1 MSLCTGEYPCV
12 DGTVVLGSHQF
23 VVWNYSIFLPL
34 WSSFST
40 KGKTTGFCQLKK
52 FYLFNTDFQIMQV
65 KQVPTIS
72 REGALLITN
81 RKISMFATVICTMII
96 ALFQLITALIGMA
109 EKGLRPLSDDP
120 DFKNHFKIDRYN
132 LQV

>member
-1 MSLCTGEYPCV
+1 
-12 DGTVVLGSHQF
+12 
-23 VVWNYSIFLPL
+23 
-34 WSSFST
+34 
-40 KGKTTGFCQLKK
+40 
-52 FYLFNTDFQIMQV
+52 MQV

>member
-1 MSLCTGEYPCV
+1 MRLCAGEYPCV

-40 KGKTTGFCQLKK
+40 KGKTTGFFSTKK
-52 FYLFNTDFQIMQV
+52 ILSYNADFQIMQV

-109 EKGLRPLSDDP
+109 EKSFTPAVG
-120 DFKNHFKIDRYN
+120 
-132 LQV
+132 

>member
-1 MSLCTGEYPCV
+1 
-12 DGTVVLGSHQF
+12 
-23 VVWNYSIFLPL
+23 
-34 WSSFST
+34 
-40 KGKTTGFCQLKK
+40 
-52 FYLFNTDFQIMQV
+52 MQV

-109 EKGLRPLSDDP
+109 EKSFTPAVG
-120 DFKNHFKIDRYN
+120 
-132 LQV
+132 